1 LKEES
6 INLNPRFVAPPP
18 PSTASD
24 VVDDT
29 NKVPCE
35 DLLLMEENL
44 AGF

>member
-6 INLNPRFVAPPP
+6 INLNPRFFA
-18 PSTASD
+18 PSTSSD

-35 DLLLMEENL
+35 NLLLMEENL